1 MNLHAESGKYLIFDR
16 IFDCGEYLF
25 NGPISKA
32 NYRHNKEKI
41 LCTHHNVNAKI
52 EELYSSNIQQ
62 LTFLISSSLR
72 SLSSRLMAPVSPLR
86 LGENLKAA
94 AATPPPSSAT
104 PPAATAATEPSAPTV
119 AAASVPEPGNSATLA
134 AASPAPRPV
143 SEDRRDLGIVLL

>member
-1 MNLHAESGKYLIFDR
+1 M
-16 IFDCGEYLF
+16 F

-52 EELYSSNIQQ
+52 EALYSSNIQQ